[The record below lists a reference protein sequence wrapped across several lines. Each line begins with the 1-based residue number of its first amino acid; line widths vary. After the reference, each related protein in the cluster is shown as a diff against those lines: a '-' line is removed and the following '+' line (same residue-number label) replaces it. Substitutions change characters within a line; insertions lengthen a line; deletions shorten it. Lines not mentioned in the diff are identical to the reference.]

1 MWNFWAERVSR
12 ERSLGSRK
20 KEKETTGRYQEPAS
34 QTWRK
39 QESTTYRIKV
49 R

>member
-12 ERSLGSRK
+12 GRSLGSRK
-20 KEKETTGRYQEPAS
+20 KEKETTERYQEPAS
-34 QTWRK
+34 RTQRK
-39 QESTTYRIKV
+39 QENTTYRIKV